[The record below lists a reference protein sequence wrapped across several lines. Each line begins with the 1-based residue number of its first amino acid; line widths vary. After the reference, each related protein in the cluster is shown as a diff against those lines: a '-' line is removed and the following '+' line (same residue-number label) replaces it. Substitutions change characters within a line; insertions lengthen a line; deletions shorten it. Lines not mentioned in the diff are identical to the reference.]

1 MMDGVI
7 RGPLQWLHLP
17 QERSCK
23 NLNSLEQDPYLKALC
38 LTAFM
43 QPGMGVCAYC
53 KIVSTCEVST
63 QEDWS
68 RASAS
73 MLSETGRARERA
85 SEREREGER
94 ERESEREREK
104 ERQRQR
110 QRDRDRK

>member
-1 MMDGVI
+1 
-7 RGPLQWLHLP
+7 
-17 QERSCK
+17 
-23 NLNSLEQDPYLKALC
+23 
-38 LTAFM
+38 M

-85 SEREREGER
+85 RERESERKGER